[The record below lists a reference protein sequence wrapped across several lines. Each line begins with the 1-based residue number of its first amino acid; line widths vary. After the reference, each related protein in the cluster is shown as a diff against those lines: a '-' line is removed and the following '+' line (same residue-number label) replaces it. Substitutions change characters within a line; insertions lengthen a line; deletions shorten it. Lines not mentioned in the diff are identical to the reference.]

1 MLLHYALRITHCFFI
16 MDFPNPQL
24 LATSYRLL
32 ILSIKK
38 SGASPLFLCLISAH
52 NRLWVRVFFGSVY
65 LG

>member
-38 SGASPLFLCLISAH
+38 SGASPLFCALFLPIIG
-52 NRLWVRVFFGSVY
+52 FGSVFS
-65 LG
+65 LVVFI